1 MKVELS
7 KDIIKGSEET
17 EFRKTWS
24 LLVISGVLEALTY
37 YLLLPKCAGTDHT
50 DVSDVLIA
58 KSQSLGDGRTLK
70 R

>member
-7 KDIIKGSEET
+7 KDIIKGSEEP

-37 YLLLPKCAGTDHT
+37 YLLLPKCAGMKTILMFQT
-50 DVSDVLIA
+50 S
-58 KSQSLGDGRTLK
+58 
-70 R
+70 